1 MSILTEKQLFI
12 NERIRAKEVRLIG
25 VDSEQLG
32 IVSIQEALKY
42 ASNVGLDLIEVS
54 PQANPPVCKVMDYG
68 KYKYEQGKREREAAK
83 KQKQVEIKTIRMRP
97 ATDDHDFNFKTNNAI
112 KFLKLGNKV
121 IVQIMFKCREITHPE
136 IAKQN
141 MDKIAAKIANEGC
154 GKVEKGPIIEGKSM
168 NMMLAP
174 VEK

>member
-1 MSILTEKQLFI
+1 MSILKEKQLFI

-68 KYKYEQGKREREAAK
+68 KYKYEQGKRERDAAK
-83 KQKQVEIKTIRMRP
+83 KQKQVEIKTIRFFSF
-97 ATDDHDFNFKTNNAI
+97 DIFCK
-112 KFLKLGNKV
+112 
-121 IVQIMFKCREITHPE
+121 
-136 IAKQN
+136 
-141 MDKIAAKIANEGC
+141 
-154 GKVEKGPIIEGKSM
+154 
-168 NMMLAP
+168 
-174 VEK
+174 

>member
-1 MSILTEKQLFI
+1 VSILKEKQLFI

-25 VDSEQLG
+25 VASQQLG

-68 KYKYEQGKREREAAK
+68 KYKYEQGKRERDAAK

-112 KFLKLGNKV
+112 KFLKQGNKV
-121 IVQIMFKCREITHPE
+121 KVQIMFKSREITHPE

-141 MDKIAAKIANEGC
+141 MDKIAAKIAAEGC

-174 VEK
+174 VEN

>member
-1 MSILTEKQLFI
+1 MSILKEKQLLI

-25 VDSEQLG
+25 VDGQLG
-32 IVSIQEALKY
+32 IVSIEEALKY

-68 KYKYEQGKREREAAK
+68 KYKYEQGKRERDAAK

-112 KFLKLGNKV
+112 KFLKSGNKV
-121 IVQIMFKCREITHPE
+121 RVQVMFKSREITHPE
-136 IAKQN
+136 IAHKN
-141 MDKIAAKIANEGC
+141 LDKLAEKIANEGC

-168 NMMLAP
+168 SMLLAP
-174 VEK
+174 IEN